1 MKETKSCCLRREMIL
16 PFNEE
21 LTRISAIDLKDLIV
35 ANPLEEQLQIF
46 QTLPFDKSVVV
57 FEYLPLRTQLEILN
71 ALPSQKIA
79 NLLNSLSPDDRT
91 ALLSELPSDL
101 MNHLI
106 KYLSP
111 KEKALS
117 LKLLGYPEDSVGRLM
132 TPDYID
138 VKLEWTVQQALD
150 EIRRVGKD
158 SETIN
163 VVYAV
168 DDKGILMDD
177 FRIRQLLLSPPDRLL
192 KDLGD
197 RKFIALNV
205 AEDQEK
211 AIQIFYK
218 YERSALP
225 VTNEKGV
232 LLGIVTIDDIIEV
245 SVEENTEDIQK
256 IGGSEALSEPYL
268 ETPFMNLMQKRV
280 GWLLILFVGEM
291 LTASAMGYFEA
302 EIAKAVILALFV
314 PLIISS
320 GGNAGSQA
328 STLVIRAM
336 ALGEVSLSDWWK
348 IMRREIL
355 SGIFLGT
362 ILGMVGFF
370 RIGLWSQFSPIYG
383 DHWILMAWTIFFA
396 LFCVVL
402 WGTVTGSMLPLLLR
416 SCGFD
421 PATSSAPFIATLVDV
436 TGLIIYFSIAILF
449 LSGTLL

>member
-1 MKETKSCCLRREMIL
+1 MIAE
-16 PFNEE
+16 FNDE
-21 LTRISAIDLKDLIV
+21 LNRISAVELGDLIV
-35 ANPLEEQLQIF
+35 SQPLEEQLKTF
-46 QTLPFDKSVVV
+46 QSLPFDESVVV
-57 FEYLPLRTQLEILN
+57 FEYLPFRTQKEILI
-71 ALPSQKIA
+71 ALPSQKVA
-79 NLLNSLSPDDRT
+79 RLLNALSPDDRT
-91 ALLSELPSDL
+91 ALLSELPTDL

-111 KEKALS
+111 QEKALS

-138 VKLEWTVQQALD
+138 VKLDWTVQQALD
-150 EIRRVGKD
+150 EIRKMGRD

-168 DDKGILMDD
+168 DEKGILMDD
-177 FRIRQLLLSPPDRLL
+177 FRIRSLILSPPDSLL
-192 KDLGD
+192 NDIGD

-205 AEDQEK
+205 ADDQEK
-211 AIQIFYK
+211 AIQVFYK

-225 VTNEKGV
+225 VTNDKGV
-232 LLGIVTIDDIIEV
+232 LLGIVTIDDILNV
-245 SVEENTEDIQK
+245 SVEESTEDIQK

-268 ETPFMNLMQKRV
+268 EISFANLMQKRV
-280 GWLLILFVGEM
+280 GWLLALFVGEM
-291 LTASAMGYFEA
+291 LTASAMGYFED

-336 ALGEVSLSDWWK
+336 ALGEVGLSDWWRV
-348 IMRREIL
+348 MRREIL
-355 SGIFLGT
+355 SGLFLGT
-362 ILGMVGFF
+362 VLGIVGFF
-370 RIGLWSQFSPIYG
+370 RVSVWSQFSPIYG
-383 DHWILMAWTIFFA
+383 DHWILVASTIFFA
-396 LFCVVL
+396 LIGVVL
-402 WGTVTGSMLPLLLR
+402 WGTITGSMLPLFLR
-416 SCGFD
+416 RCGFD
-421 PATSSAPFIATLVDV
+421 PATSSAPFVATLVDV